1 MNALEEHYKENTNET
16 IKSLLDLTQAF
27 FNKISTET
35 EYKTLSA
42 IEKRSYV
49 IDVLQ
54 NKALKQ
60 NIDYKLINRMSNP
73 TDMYE
78 SFSYLYEKDM
88 KQALVN
94 IYKKDNKLIV
104 VYYEAD
110 SECYDIVLDSVDSIL
125 RTLKIYT
132 GKKVN

>member
-1 MNALEEHYKENTNET
+1 MD
-16 IKSLLDLTQAF
+16 ISLNDL
-27 FNKISTET
+27 IVD
-35 EYKTLSA
+35 
-42 IEKRSYV
+42 V
-49 IDVLQ
+49 IDSIE
-54 NKALKQ
+54 KQ

-125 RTLKIYT
+125 RTLEIYT
-132 GKKVN
+132 GEKVN